1 MNKTSAKTSANEAL
15 KMAIEAMELS
25 RKAWHEIG
33 IYDAMYD
40 NLVLS
45 IQACKDALAEIE
57 KDDSCS
63 TKQN

>member
-40 NLVLS
+40 NLVTS
-45 IQACKDALAEIE
+45 IQACKDALAASE
-57 KDDSCS
+57 K
-63 TKQN
+63 NGR